1 MKINYTLV
9 YLKLIEEVAQD
20 GELNHKEI
28 RQLAKWLNDNE
39 AGRKTWPASQFFP
52 LLKDVF
58 EDGKI
63 ERSEAERVGRL
74 IQKVRREWSREHAMS
89 GSKLDQSV
97 LDNVIT
103 KFDIGQPKL
112 PVIENEI
119 EVSLP
124 SESVPVSASATVYQ
138 VDFSTPSCSCHD
150 FKSNRQQ
157 LPEGH
162 ISRCCEH
169 IMQGYSQIRPDDGW
183 PSWLDSLLE
192 AGFRPLP
199 DQSWAIV
206 ESDACNFL
214 VSSADPDW
222 GNVYANIDRE
232 NQKYSYHILEK
243 RWAYDIVPNDA
254 LALIETIDHLTNS

>member
-1 MKINYTLV
+1 MKLNYTLI
-9 YLKLIEEVAQD
+9 YLKLIEDVAQD

-28 RQLAKWLNDNE
+28 YQLAKWLNDNK

-63 ERSEAERVGRL
+63 ERHEAERVGRL
-74 IQKVRREWSREHAMS
+74 IQKVRREWAREHALA
-89 GSKLDQSV
+89 GSELDPSI
-97 LDNVIT
+97 LANVIT
-103 KFDIGQPKL
+103 KFDNGQPKL
-112 PVIENEI
+112 PVIDNEI

-124 SESVPVSASATVYQ
+124 SESTPLSDSAPVYQ
-138 VDFSTPSCSCHD
+138 VDFSAPSCSCHD
-150 FKSNRQQ
+150 FKTNRQH

-162 ISRCCEH
+162 ISRCCQH
-169 IMQGYSQIRPDDGW
+169 IIQGYSQIRPDAGW
-183 PSWLDSLLE
+183 PSWLDSFLE

-206 ESDACNFL
+206 ESNECNYL

-222 GNVYANIDRE
+222 GNVYAKIDGE
-232 NQKYSYHILEK
+232 NQKFGYHISEK
-243 RWAYDIVPNDA
+243 RWAYDVVPDDA
-254 LALIETIDHLTNS
+254 QSLIETIDHLSKN